1 MNSPRCVFWRKE
13 AAKEAQAVDAARQA
27 VQIYLN
33 QYQAGTV
40 AFTTVVTAEATQLV
54 DEENLLT
61 TRQNLFIASVA
72 LIEALGGGWDAS
84 LLPSLDRLSKVPTL
98 TPPL

>member
-1 MNSPRCVFWRKE
+1 LTQD
-13 AAKEAQAVDAARQA
+13 AAKQQEAVKAARQA
-27 VQIYLN
+27 VEVYLN

-40 AFTTVVTAEATQLV
+40 SFTTVVTAEATQLS
-54 DEENLLT
+54 DEESLLAT
-61 TRQNLFIASVA
+61 QQSLFVASVA

-84 LLPSLDRLSKVPTL
+84 QLPPIEALTKVPTI

>member
-1 MNSPRCVFWRKE
+1 MK
-13 AAKEAQAVDAARQA
+13 AAREA
-27 VQIYLN
+27 VQIDLN

-40 AFTTVVTAEATQLV
+40 PFTTVVTGEATQLQA
-54 DEENLLT
+54 EENLLT

-84 LLPSLDRLSKVPTL
+84 QLPSLSGLSKVPTF